1 MIINVI
7 IIIIIITTIIIII
20 KLINIVFFIIIP
32 TIIAYASSPS
42 LFRVT
47 FYPHYHLLPAPLYV
61 SLACRE

>member
-7 IIIIIITTIIIII
+7 IIIISIISFM
-20 KLINIVFFIIIP
+20 NIVFFTIIS
-32 TIIAYASSPS
+32 TIIAYAPSPS

-47 FYPHYHLLPAPLYV
+47 CHLHYHLLPAPLYV